1 MNIHHSWPW
10 YQNYRNVH
18 FKDITD
24 VSIENLTF
32 SGHHKVWK
40 LAHIFLFFTTLSDQ
54 RTPALHEL
62 GVNRWVQQG
71 GTLYQTQ
78 WEKWDDDFQS
88 KWPCSS
94 CLQELNL
101 LDCCQSHGYSERKW
115 INITD
120 AQAAADGNA
129 ALMHYTRCNFAPT
142 LDDSSDDTQSRPEF
156 KMWSQKPLFV
166 YMCLFPRLD
175 HLIIWH
181 DDTTL
186 YVLGTCHIYK
196 GLSPTWGWHHTHWM
210 STVCLLAL
218 KERGCLCGSRKCKLK
233 LQWAGSWLTV
243 ECISLKCRGC
253 GWLLPQTSS
262 SPPDTN
268 RVTLEI
274 ELPISDTPLQD
285 WWGGRGR

>member
-88 KWPCSS
+88 KWPSSS

-120 AQAAADGNA
+120 VPRSSGWKCCINA
-129 ALMHYTRCNFAPT
+129 LHSLQLCTDTGRLLRWHTEQTR
-142 LDDSSDDTQSRPEF
+142 
-156 KMWSQKPLFV
+156 V
-166 YMCLFPRLD
+166 
-175 HLIIWH
+175 
-181 DDTTL
+181 
-186 YVLGTCHIYK
+186 
-196 GLSPTWGWHHTHWM
+196 
-210 STVCLLAL
+210 
-218 KERGCLCGSRKCKLK
+218 
-233 LQWAGSWLTV
+233 
-243 ECISLKCRGC
+243 
-253 GWLLPQTSS
+253 
-262 SPPDTN
+262 
-268 RVTLEI
+268 
-274 ELPISDTPLQD
+274 
-285 WWGGRGR
+285 